1 MKKTILLTLALGLI
15 MLFSSA
21 ALAEFGECSHATQAQ
36 RAVTTNDE
44 STKTVTAKDA
54 TKAEGDKLA
63 LVQKDDLK
71 ESSVPKK

>member
-21 ALAEFGECSHATQAQ
+21 ALAGFGECSHATQAQ

-44 STKTVTAKDA
+44 SAKTVAAKDA
-54 TKAEGDKLA
+54 TKAEVDKLA
-63 LVQKDDLK
+63 RLEKEDLK
-71 ESSVPKK
+71 ASSVPKK